1 MTTRVRSLEVTLS
14 PRRRW
19 AALIVLSASLLVVVL
34 DMTILNVALPKLTAD
49 LRPSAQQVLWIV
61 DVYSLVLAGL
71 LVSVSALADRF
82 GRKRMLI
89 VGFTVFGLSSALV
102 LLAHSAAFVIAL
114 RAVLGLGGAMI
125 MPTTLSMIRV
135 IFPDPAERATAL
147 GIWAAVSAGGAAI
160 GPIVGGILLEH
171 FSWQAAFL
179 VNLPFMV
186 LAIAASWWLLPESR
200 DPEPGRWDFVGT
212 ALSVVGMVGLVWSI
226 KHLGSVRTLAD
237 VPGLAV
243 LGASLAVLT
252 WFVLRCLRR
261 PDPLLDLSLFTR
273 RPFVAGVIGA
283 LFTMFGIG
291 SVLLLLAQWF
301 QLVENLSPLLT
312 GVALLPLAAA
322 NLVSSVVAAGLAKR
336 LGVRMVVAGGLLL
349 AGVGVAGF
357 GLIPTPGILAAEIM
371 MVLLGLS
378 GGSLAMSSA
387 MIMSGSPAERA
398 GNAASMEETSYEV
411 GTVLGIAVLGTIA
424 ALLYRDRLSAN
435 ASGLTGIDPGAL
447 AESAESIGSATAIS
461 ERTGSPG
468 LRDAAVDA
476 FNTSFLDTSLIGG
489 LVLIAVAVAVY
500 LLVPRRFDV
509 TTQAH

>member
-1 MTTRVRSLEVTLS
+1 MDEVEALPPGYPTEWEADVVLRDGSVGHVRAILPSDQEALQRFHSRQSDESIYLRFFAPLRELSSRDLHRFTNVDYRDRV
-14 PRRRW
+14 
-19 AALIVLSASLLVVVL
+19 ALVVTHRGEV
-34 DMTILNVALPKLTAD
+34 IGIG
-49 LRPSAQQVLWIV
+49 R
-61 DVYSLVLAGL
+61 Y
-71 LVSVSALADRF
+71 DR
-82 GRKRMLI
+82 I
-89 VGFTVFGLSSALV
+89 D
-102 LLAHSAAFVIAL
+102 AHSAEVAFNI
-114 RAVLGLGGAMI
+114 
-125 MPTTLSMIRV
+125 SDD
-135 IFPDPAERATAL
+135 F
-147 GIWAAVSAGGAAI
+147 
-160 GPIVGGILLEH
+160 
-171 FSWQAAFL
+171 Q
-179 VNLPFMV
+179 
-186 LAIAASWWLLPESR
+186 
-200 DPEPGRWDFVGT
+200 GR
-212 ALSVVGMVGLVWSI
+212 
-226 KHLGSVRTLAD
+226 
-237 VPGLAV
+237 
-243 LGASLAVLT
+243 
-252 WFVLRCLRR
+252 
-261 PDPLLDLSLFTR
+261 
-273 RPFVAGVIGA
+273 
-283 LFTMFGIG
+283 GIG

-301 QLVENLSPLLT
+301 QLVENLSPLMT

-336 LGVRMVVAGGLLL
+336 LGVRVVVAGGLLL

-357 GLIPTPGILAAEIM
+357 GLIPTPGILAAEMM

-447 AESAESIGSATAIS
+447 AESAESIGSATAIA

-500 LLVPRRFDV
+500 LLVPRRFDL